1 MSEKKKTKRRGRAG
15 RAIKKWIKRLIL
27 LAIVLAAALFGL
39 KAYIRK
45 QAENTEETESY
56 SRTQVMRGAIEETVY
71 GTGTTSARSQ
81 PNLLAEADGTLTEL
95 RVSIGDAVKEGDI
108 LAVLTNEE
116 IDDTITDLEFALW
129 DLDATITDTRSG
141 NKVTKIEAPMA
152 GRVMAIYGKA
162 GDDALAVFR
171 REGALAIINT
181 DERLRVELTAKE
193 GQLGLTLDEKVTV
206 FGDHIYAE
214 GTVVE
219 LTRQGTQAVITIM
232 EEELPV
238 NKDFDGDGRAD
249 MILGTVCEVRN
260 ADGDTV
266 GTGELQCNKPMAV
279 SAFGGTITYVDAI
292 MGEEVGR
299 GERMFRLEDSPL
311 TLTIENLRLQ
321 REAAAKE
328 LEDAVAQRENLII
341 VAPCD
346 GVIASID
353 VAEGD
358 EITSGTLIGS
368 ILEGEDMNLTVSVD
382 ELDVVKVE
390 IGHPV
395 SITIDALSSLE
406 LSGEVYK
413 IAPVGTSSGGVTTY
427 SVELTF
433 DATGTGVRSGMNA
446 TGEIQVAAAD
456 DVLYVPVE
464 ALMTIS
470 NKKYVMVADGGSTSL
485 ADAAKNMGGQR
496 GSRGQ
501 GGMPDFG
508 SMPQGG
514 SMPNFGSAPQG
525 GSMPNFGS
533 MPQGGSMPDFG
544 SMPQGGMPDFG
555 SAPQAASETG
565 DMTEKSLA
573 DKAKALADKA
583 KELARQGIAYVRS
596 WLYEG
601 VETTSAQN
609 VTGSLVLVETG
620 LQNDDYVQIVSG
632 LSEGDVVLYTASE
645 ERSSSMFG
653 GMGGMGMMGGMG
665 GMMGGRR

>member
-39 KAYIRK
+39 KAYIHK

-181 DERLRVELTAKE
+181 DERMRVELTAKE

-206 FGDHIYAE
+206 IGDHIYAE

-390 IGHPV
+390 IGQPV

-496 GSRGQ
+496 GGRGQ
-501 GGMPDFG
+501 GMPNMG

-514 SMPNFGSAPQG
+514 
-525 GSMPNFGS
+525 
-533 MPQGGSMPDFG
+533 MPDFG

-555 SAPQAASETG
+555 SMPQGGMPDFGSMPQAAPENENTAEQG
-565 DMTEKSLA
+565 VA
-573 DKAKALADKA
+573 GKAKALAEKA
-583 KELARQGIAYVRS
+583 KELAQQGIDYVRG

-645 ERSSSMFG
+645 ESSSSMF
-653 GMGGMGMMGGMG
+653 GGMGMMGGMG